1 MQTAHYWKVQ
11 IHILMPHIQ
20 ISYLDQT
27 KECYDLMLGVQVYE
41 LQCLREKEQE
51 TAELTRQMAA
61 LTCHAHQEA
70 ELEEERFSQARA
82 RTDPVYILQQQ
93 HLQQQQQLLMQQ
105 QHMEMQQQHME
116 MQQQDMEMQ
125 QHDVQQQLQQQQ
137 MEMQASHHYPSLVT
151 HQQYCCTPQ
160 QL

>member
-1 MQTAHYWKVQ
+1 MQIYFDV
-11 IHILMPHIQ
+11 
-20 ISYLDQT
+20 
-27 KECYDLMLGVQVYE
+27 VQVYE
-41 LQCLREKEQE
+41 LQCLREKELE
-51 TAELTRQMAA
+51 TQELTRQMAA
-61 LTCHAHQEA
+61 LTCHAHREQ
-70 ELEEERFSQARA
+70 EEERFSQARA

-137 MEMQASHHYPSLVT
+137 LQQQQMEMQASHHYPSLVT

>member
-1 MQTAHYWKVQ
+1 MGQSADGSLSVHT
-11 IHILMPHIQ
+11 MD
-20 ISYLDQT
+20 LDRVT
-27 KECYDLMLGVQVYE
+27 MMASDTHGSLLNRVYE

-51 TAELTRQMAA
+51 TQELTRQMAA

-93 HLQQQQQLLMQQ
+93 HLQHQQQL
-105 QHMEMQQQHME
+105 EMQQQHME

>member
-1 MQTAHYWKVQ
+1 
-11 IHILMPHIQ
+11 
-20 ISYLDQT
+20 
-27 KECYDLMLGVQVYE
+27 MLGVQVYE

-93 HLQQQQQLLMQQ
+93 HLQHQQQLL
-105 QHMEMQQQHME
+105 MQQQHME

>member
-1 MQTAHYWKVQ
+1 
-11 IHILMPHIQ
+11 
-20 ISYLDQT
+20 
-27 KECYDLMLGVQVYE
+27 MLGVQVYE

-93 HLQQQQQLLMQQ
+93 HLQHQQQLL
-105 QHMEMQQQHME
+105 MQQQHME

-137 MEMQASHHYPSLVT
+137 MEMHASHHYPSLVT